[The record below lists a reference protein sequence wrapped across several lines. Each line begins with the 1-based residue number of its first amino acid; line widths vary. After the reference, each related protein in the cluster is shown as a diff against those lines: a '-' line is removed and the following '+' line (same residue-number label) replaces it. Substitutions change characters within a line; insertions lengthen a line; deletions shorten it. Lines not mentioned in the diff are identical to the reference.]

1 MLINFLILY
10 AKLAI
15 CTRVEPEHLLLAIK
29 LFYCKKSLSPQRM
42 VKVMKKWFL
51 LAKVVQSTGLK
62 YGIFQF
68 NLDLQGKIGLCPFCL
83 FSAYKLMTNVL
94 DTYYL
99 LLLLE

>member
-51 LAKVVQSTGLK
+51 LAIVVQSTELK
-62 YGIFQF
+62 FGIFQF
-68 NLDLQGKIGLCPFCL
+68 NLDLQGKIGLSFFHIFCL
-83 FSAYKLMTNVL
+83 F
-94 DTYYL
+94 DF
-99 LLLLE
+99 